1 MRTTRLKYT
10 IVAFL
15 VLVTST
21 LAPDNTEYVIFPKSN
36 LESEELVGLQ
46 NTIETLAGGPSRV
59 YASVRRGSSDPEF
72 WVTRLPEADVR
83 ALEAMENV
91 ITS

>member
-21 LAPDNTEYVIFPKSN
+21 LAPDNTEYVIFPKPD
-36 LESEELVGLQ
+36 LESKELLGLQ
-46 NTIETLAGGPSRV
+46 NTIETLAGGSPRV

-72 WVTRLPEADVR
+72 WVTRLPESEMR

-91 ITS
+91 NTS